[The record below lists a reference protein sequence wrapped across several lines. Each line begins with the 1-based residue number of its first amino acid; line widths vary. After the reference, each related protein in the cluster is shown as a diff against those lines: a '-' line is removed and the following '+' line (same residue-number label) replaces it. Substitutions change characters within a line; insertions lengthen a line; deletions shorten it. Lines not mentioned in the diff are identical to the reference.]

1 MKTKIQIAL
10 FVLTTLF
17 TVSLNAQEKKSTTI
31 KADSVIIDFHA
42 GTPLEDIDAKSTDA
56 KGIIKLSTGEFAFV
70 VSNRSFHFKRS
81 LMEEHFN
88 ENYME
93 SDKYKVSTYKG
104 KIVDYDKLDLSKD
117 GTYKVVT
124 KGILNIHGV
133 EQEREI
139 EGEIIVKDGKI
150 HIVSTFMVKLEE
162 HKIKIP
168 KVVTEKIAEEV
179 KVNVNAY
186 FDTNNLR

>member
-1 MKTKIQIAL
+1 MKKIIQIIAIVL
-10 FVLTTLF
+10 VSVLT
-17 TVSLNAQEKKSTTI
+17 VNAQEKKSVVR
-31 KADSVIIDFHA
+31 ADSVIIDFHA
-42 GTPLEDIDAKSTDA
+42 GTPLEDIDAKSTDG
-56 KGIIKLSTGEFAFV
+56 KGLIKITNGEFAFV
-70 VSNRSFHFKRS
+70 VANRTFHFKRS

-93 SDKYKVSTYKG
+93 SDKYIVSTYKG
-104 KIVDYDKLDLSKD
+104 KIVDYDKLDFSKD

-133 EQEREI
+133 EKEREI
-139 EGEIIVKDGKI
+139 EGEIIVKNGEI
-150 HIVSTFMVKLEE
+150 HIISTFMVKLED

-186 FDTNNLR
+186 FNLNSVK